1 MGFRDAARQMRR
13 FQNDTSGVIAIL
25 FALSVIPILLV
36 AGSALDFVQA
46 NDAKGKLQAALD
58 AGALAAATAA
68 NLTDEERVDLAKKA
82 FETNFALSK
91 SSGMDAVPQ
100 FTINDGQVIATAS
113 TTMSTDFV
121 RVVGIDAMD
130 INAGVKINIP
140 QIKDVEIS
148 LVLDF
153 SGSMKETVG
162 GDVKYTAMQEAATD
176 LIEDLAFTGKAK
188 FALVPFSHHVYLTMP
203 SKYVAGQPLTGNW
216 TGCTQDR
223 TYDHNLTDGTPD
235 QDDDSTKWGQPQA
248 PVHIADGCGPYAA
261 NQLELVP
268 LTDDADEVTTKLQAM
283 QPNAWTHIPLGLE
296 FGWQTLS
303 PNGIFAADVAPYND
317 DDTQKWIVLLTD
329 GAQTEPA
336 FGPGGVRNVSQGNS
350 NLTALCDEIKGEG
363 VRIVTVA
370 YDLDDVPTINRLR
383 GCASP
388 NEEGEQMFYQPG
400 GGTPISEVFDDIKK
414 QLAQAIFISE

>member
-1 MGFRDAARQMRR
+1 MGFNVVRLARR
-13 FQNDTSGVIAIL
+13 FQNDTSGVVALL
-25 FALSVIPILLV
+25 FALCAIPILLV

-46 NDAKGKLQAALD
+46 SDVKGKLQSALD
-58 AGALAAATAA
+58 AAALAAATSA
-68 NLTDEERVDLAKKA
+68 NLTDAQRVEVAKAA
-82 FETNFALSK
+82 FERNFASNK
-91 SSGMDAVPQ
+91 TSGMSAVPE
-100 FTINDGQVIATAS
+100 FTISAGQVIATAS
-113 TTMSTDFV
+113 TSMTTDFV

-130 INAGVKINIP
+130 INAGVTISIP
-140 QIKDVEIS
+140 QTQDVEVS

-162 GDVKYTAMQEAATD
+162 GEVKYTAMQEAATN

-203 SKYVAGQPLTGNW
+203 SKYVAGQPLTGSW

-223 TYDHNLTDGTPD
+223 TYDYNLTDEAPD
-235 QDDDSTKWGQPQA
+235 TADDATKWGQPQA
-248 PVHIADGCGPYAA
+248 PAHSSDGCAPYAA
-261 NQLELVP
+261 KHLELVP
-268 LTDDADEVTTKLQAM
+268 LTDNAAEVTSKLQAM

-303 PNGIFAADVAPYND
+303 PNGIFAADVAPYD
-317 DDTQKWIVLLTD
+317 DDETVKWIVLLTD

-336 FGPGGVRNVSQGNS
+336 FGPGGVRNVAQGNS
-350 NLTALCDEIKGEG
+350 NLTALCNEIKGEG

-383 GCASP
+383 NCASP
-388 NEEGEQMFYQPG
+388 NDDGEQMFYQPG
-400 GGTPISEVFDDIKK
+400 SGTPISEVFDDIKK